1 MKDLSM
7 ELMKVIKTIK
17 KKKAK
22 NYNDNYNNFNYNYK
36 GEPCSN
42 NLIIS
47 NTREDLSINY
57 VNNRWQEQGKLKSSN
72 ENKIVR
78 KRNSA
83 KVSIVGNSMIKF
95 LKQSDVSADENNV
108 KVTANLGATTEDMF
122 DLIKPI
128 VRRKANILLT
138 HTDTNDL
145 TNNVNTI
152 RKVRNIVEYI

>member
-83 KVSIVGNSMIKF
+83 KVSIIDSFREGLDTLNIRITKWGPF
-95 LKQSDVSADENNV
+95 
-108 KVTANLGATTEDMF
+108 
-122 DLIKPI
+122 
-128 VRRKANILLT
+128 ILL
-138 HTDTNDL
+138 
-145 TNNVNTI
+145 
-152 RKVRNIVEYI
+152 